1 MRNRRLLAS
10 VPCLSVFLFVTSA
23 AAQYKPVTTVAL
35 PCESRY
41 QEISPAGDQIY
52 VHCPDHTLSLVNVG
66 SGAVLHSFPADLRII
81 GGLYSRDGS
90 RIAIA
95 RWDGTVEVFPTS
107 GSAEP
112 TVFKSTAR
120 SSACA
125 FSPDSV
131 HLVLAPINSP
141 GQVWD
146 IRSTPRQVATLQQ
159 DFGGVSDCTFSPDGK
174 LLVVADGDTVIRFYD
189 TATWKLLHEYR
200 GLKLETFT
208 VKFTPDG
215 RHVLLGGADNHFTKL
230 DLAASDAQSLTKD
243 TGVPAEVDFFGSS
256 GQAAITYYDGEGH
269 APPHASIWSL
279 DSGKSTPLPDEAKMT
294 GGGVVHGK
302 LWLMTA
308 KGKSLDIVEYQ

>member
-1 MRNRRLLAS
+1 L
-10 VPCLSVFLFVTSA
+10 
-23 AAQYKPVTTVAL
+23 AQYKPVTTVAL

-41 QEISPAGDQIY
+41 QEISPAGNQIY
-52 VHCPDHTLSLVNVG
+52 VHCHDHTLSLVNVG
-66 SGAVLHSFPADLRII
+66 SGAILHSFPADLRII

-120 SSACA
+120 SSGCA
-125 FSPDSV
+125 FSPDSA

-146 IRSTPRQVATLQQ
+146 IRGTPHQVATLQQ

-174 LLVVADGDTVIRFYD
+174 VLVVADGDTVVRFYD
-189 TATWKLLHEYR
+189 TATWRLLHEYR

-208 VKFTPDG
+208 VAFTPDG
-215 RHVLLGGADNHFTKL
+215 KHVVLGGADDHITKL
-230 DLAASDAQSLTKD
+230 DLAASDAQFLTKD
-243 TGVPAEVDFFGSS
+243 TGVPSGITFIGTS
-256 GQAAITYYDGEGH
+256 GQAVILYYDGEGR
-269 APPHASIWSL
+269 APPHGSIWSL
-279 DSGKSTPLPDEAKMT
+279 DSGKSTPLPDEAKLT
-294 GGGVVHGK
+294 GGGVVNGK
-302 LWLMTA
+302 LWLMIA
-308 KGKSLDIVEYQ
+308 KGKTLNIVEFH